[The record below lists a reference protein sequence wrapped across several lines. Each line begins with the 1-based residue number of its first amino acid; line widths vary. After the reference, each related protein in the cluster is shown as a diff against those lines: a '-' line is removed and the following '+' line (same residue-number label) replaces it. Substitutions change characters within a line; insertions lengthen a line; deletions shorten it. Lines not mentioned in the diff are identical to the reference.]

1 MGGVCREPCRHSVS
15 PNSFLRARGSKLPAP
30 PTCILG
36 EDRAPVS
43 SFPLR
48 SPRTAPMKCRQPCLA
63 LPLPLGTA
71 GVKVE
76 GWPGVHS
83 HSYSKN
89 FPHFPDF
96 ALATGAPILPAGS
109 WALPAASVQ
118 LAFLP
123 VCLLESA
130 CGG

>member
-1 MGGVCREPCRHSVS
+1 M
-15 PNSFLRARGSKLPAP
+15 
-30 PTCILG
+30 
-36 EDRAPVS
+36 
-43 SFPLR
+43 
-48 SPRTAPMKCRQPCLA
+48 
-63 LPLPLGTA
+63 
-71 GVKVE
+71 E

-83 HSYSKN
+83 HSYSKH

-96 ALATGAPILPAGS
+96 ALATGAPILPTGS

-130 CGG
+130 CGGVTTGGILVARENRRNLESAPRQGLGTSLNQSPSTACKSLEHS